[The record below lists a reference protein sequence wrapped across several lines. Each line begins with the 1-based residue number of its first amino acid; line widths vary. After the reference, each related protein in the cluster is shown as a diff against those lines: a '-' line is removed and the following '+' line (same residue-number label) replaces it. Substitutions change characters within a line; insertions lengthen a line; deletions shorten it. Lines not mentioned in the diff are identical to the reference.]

1 MKTRWQ
7 SNIAGSK
14 CHFENSFLTSGWLGS
29 EYFPTMLRL
38 GCSVAASALLTAAT
52 NAMAAT
58 NGGVCKKP
66 ARVVATVAR
75 GFQEFWSALEVP
87 AKARIARHAK
97 RIILAVSTQG

>member
-1 MKTRWQ
+1 
-7 SNIAGSK
+7 
-14 CHFENSFLTSGWLGS
+14 
-29 EYFPTMLRL
+29 MLRL

-87 AKARIARHAK
+87 AKARMARHAK
-97 RIILAVSTQG
+97 RIILAVSTQGDNPLLLQFTERFLKQLIEMFQQ